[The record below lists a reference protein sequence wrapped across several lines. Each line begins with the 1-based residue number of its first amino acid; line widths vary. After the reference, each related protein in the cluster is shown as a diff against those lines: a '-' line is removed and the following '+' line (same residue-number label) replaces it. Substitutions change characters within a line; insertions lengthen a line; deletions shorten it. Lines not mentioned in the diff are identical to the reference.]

1 MSAANDVERPWGR
14 YRVLDAGPGFQV
26 KRLTINPGAAIS
38 SQSHHHRS
46 EHWIVVVGTALVTV
60 NGAVERLGPGDVS
73 DVAVGAIHRIQNET
87 EDVVEVIEVMRG
99 DHLAEDDITRYED
112 MYGRA

>member
-1 MSAANDVERPWGR
+1 MSATNDVERPWGR
-14 YRVLDAGPGFQV
+14 YRVLDEGPGFQV

-38 SQSHHHRS
+38 SQSHRHRS
-46 EHWIVVVGTALVTV
+46 EHWIVAVGTALVTV
-60 NGAVERLGPGDVS
+60 NGAVERLGPGDTS

-87 EDVVEVIEVMRG
+87 EDVVEVIEVMHG

>member
-14 YRVLDAGPGFQV
+14 YRILDEGSGFQL

-38 SQSHHHRS
+38 SQSHRHRS
-46 EHWIVVVGTALVTV
+46 EHWIVAVGTALVTV
-60 NGAVERLGPGDVS
+60 DGAVETLNPGDTS
-73 DVAVGAIHRIQNET
+73 DVAVGAVHRIQNET
-87 EDVVEVIEVMRG
+87 DDVIEVIEVQYG
-99 DHLAEDDITRYED
+99 EHLAEDDITRYED

>member
-14 YRVLDAGPGFQV
+14 YRILDEGPGFQV

-38 SQSHHHRS
+38 SQSHRHRS
-46 EHWIVVVGTALVTV
+46 EHWIVAVGTALVTV
-60 NGAVERLGPGDVS
+60 NGAVERLGPGGTS

-87 EDVVEVIEVMRG
+87 EGVVEVIEVMHG